1 MIRAFLFLEEGVKK
15 KRERDRELAIKSYLQ
30 GESISA
36 IAQKLGYGRPWV
48 YKWIERYQ
56 ASGEANHW
64 QADQTTRPHSNSRQL
79 PAEVVEAVKLARL
92 HLYNQGLFCGAQ
104 AISWELEALQ
114 VSPLP
119 SLRTINRIISREGL
133 THRRTGRYEPKGKAY
148 PKLVGQHA
156 NDVHQS
162 DYVGPCY
169 LSGPLRFYS
178 LNSID
183 LATGRCAVTP
193 AFNKAA
199 QSAIDAIWSN
209 WWRLGIPKHQQVDN
223 ELVFYGSHRHPRGM
237 GCLIRLC
244 LAQAVELWFIPMG
257 EPWRNGV
264 VEKFND
270 HYRGGFLRRVLM
282 QGAEDLHR
290 ESLVFEAKH
299 NTRYRY
305 TKLQG
310 RTPQMALGQAPIRLP
325 ESPAAP
331 KHPLPK
337 PERGRY
343 HLVRFIRGDAVLDV
357 FGERFRMPPEVVYEY
372 VIATIDVARQKLSIT
387 LNDVTIDEH
396 DYWLR

>member
-1 MIRAFLFLEEGVKK
+1 MKK
-15 KRERDRELAIKSYLQ
+15 KQERNREHAIKSYLK
-30 GESISA
+30 GESITA
-36 IAQKLGYGRPWV
+36 IAQKLGRSRPWV

-64 QADQTTRPHSNSRQL
+64 QEDQTRCPHSNPRQL
-79 PAEVVEAVKLARL
+79 PGAVVEAVKLARL
-92 HLYNQGLFCGAQ
+92 HLYNQGLFCGSQ

-119 SLRTINRIISREGL
+119 SLRTISRIISREGL
-133 THRRTGRYEPKGKAY
+133 THRRTGRYEPKGKRY
-148 PKLVGQHA
+148 PTLKYQLA
-156 NDVHQS
+156 NEVHQS

-178 LNSID
+178 MNSVD

-193 AFNKAA
+193 VFNKAA

-223 ELVFYGSHRHPRGM
+223 ELVFYGSHRHPRGL

-244 LAQAVELWFIPMG
+244 LAQEVELWFIPMA

-270 HYRGGFLRRVLM
+270 HYRGGFLRRVTM
-282 QGAEDLHR
+282 RGAEDLYR

-310 RTPQMALGQAPIRLP
+310 RTPQIALGQSPIRLP
-325 ESPAAP
+325 ESSAAP

-337 PERGRY
+337 PESGRY

-357 FGERFRMPPEVVYEY
+357 FGEKFRVPPEVVYEY

-387 LNDVTIDEH
+387 LNEVLVDEH